1 MSAFFKKYKDLFLII
16 VFGTIS
22 FGIIFSLVKK
32 EEIERNNIYKTGVFS
47 LAEITDFRK
56 ETRSDYYKYSFFFN
70 NKLYRARYGDGSKSL
85 NIGQRYFVIINPEN
99 AWLYNYLLYNYP
111 VPDSIT
117 SAPPE
122 GWKELPIPVDKEEI
136 RKFLED
142 Y

>member
-1 MSAFFKKYKDLFLII
+1 MSAFLKKYKDLFLII

-22 FGIIFSLVKK
+22 FGIIFFLVKK
-32 EEIERNNIYKTGVFS
+32 EKIERNNIYKTGVFS

-56 ETRSDYYKYSFFFN
+56 ETRSHYFKYTFHYN
-70 NKLYRARYGDGSKSL
+70 NKIYKS
-85 NIGQRYFVIINPEN
+85 NIGVKKGLEVGQKYFLIINPEKPKN
-99 AWLYNYLLYNYP
+99 YNFLLYRYP

-136 RKFLED
+136 RKFLEN